1 MGSVKLKDL
10 KAFVRYDGSGRVV
23 SGSLVFRKK
32 KPKNGRWGEI
42 TKNLCCTDSG
52 TTTTTT
58 TISVTPT
65 AFIRGYWTNAFDAC
79 TTTTSGDVTFYSAS
93 PVLTAGVTVYV
104 NAELTIPLYE
114 GWVIYEG
121 GMMINYV
128 VGAGGVLSVLNC
140 SEVTTTT
147 TTTELP
153 VYSFD
158 AYGASSPGDAC
169 ARVNPMITVY
179 ANTPSLNTGVNLFMD
194 AGLSVI
200 YNPVAN
206 GTYLSIYFAAQDQ
219 VCTMSGPFGNTI
231 DSYTAC

>member
-58 TISVTPT
+58 TSVTPT
-65 AFIRGYWTNAFDAC
+65 AFTRGYWTNAFDAC
-79 TTTTSGDVTFYSAS
+79 NTTTSGEFTFYSTS
-93 PVLTAGVTVYV
+93 TVLEAGIAVYID
-104 NAELTIPLYE
+104 AALTIPVYE
-114 GWVIYEG
+114 GRVLFDAG
-121 GMMINYV
+121 TMIRYN

-147 TTTELP
+147 TTTTP
-153 VYSFD
+153 SSFQFD
-158 AYGASSPGDAC
+158 AYGASSPSGAC
-169 ARVNPMITVY
+169 SRVNPMITVY

-194 AGLSVI
+194 AGLSII

-206 GTYLSIYFAAQDQ
+206 GMYLSIYFAAQDQ
-219 VCTMSGPFGNTI
+219 VCTMGGPFGNTI

>member
-58 TISVTPT
+58 TSVTPT
-65 AFIRGYWTNAFDAC
+65 AFTREYWTNTFNAC

-93 PVLTAGVTVYV
+93 SVLIAGVTVYV
-104 NAELTIPLYE
+104 NAALTIPLYE

-121 GMMINYV
+121 GTMTSYV

-140 SEVTTTT
+140 SSLTTTT
-147 TTTELP
+147 TAAPAPTLYVSGTGPNACSGNGSPITNYTFTGGTTICDSTMITSNDFM
-153 VYSFD
+153 SF
-158 AYGASSPGDAC
+158 SPGTQYISD
-169 ARVNPMITVY
+169 
-179 ANTPSLNTGVNLFMD
+179 GVNT
-194 AGLSVI
+194 
-200 YNPVAN
+200 VAVN
-206 GTYLSIYFAAQDQ
+206 IPGFGAPFAYPDGEC
-219 VCTMSGPFGNTI
+219 VSC
-231 DSYTAC
+231 